1 MEEALV
7 DIEQIIA
14 ALAKGEQPY
23 LMEELNKYLPSELI
37 DIVYQIE
44 EHPQYL
50 ILFFRCLDREN
61 AYETFQEL
69 EIDYQEKLINLLPN
83 RQLQLILNDM
93 SPDKR
98 TAMLEELPGDIINKI
113 LKLLTIKERAVALS
127 LLGYPEN
134 SIGRLMT
141 PDYIAV
147 NENWTVAQVFEYL
160 REHAEETESIDFIF
174 VVNNQG
180 KLLDD
185 IALKKIMLADFDVQ
199 VHELMDEQFEA
210 LSVMEDETSAIEV
223 FKRDDYLVLPVV
235 DSNNILLGIV
245 TADDVLQ
252 LAEEEDTEDIQKIGA
267 VEALEDA
274 YIDTP
279 VHLMVRKR
287 AVWLIIL
294 FLGELLTASA
304 MAYFEDELSRAVVLA
319 LFVPLIVSSGGNSGS
334 QAATLL
340 IRAMA
345 LGEVHIN
352 DWWRIMR
359 KEILSGL
366 LLGTIIGIVGFL
378 RVALWSSI
386 FGLYDGYWLGLA
398 FTIGFSVLGVVMW
411 GTIVGSMLPL
421 LLKRLGAD
429 PATSSAPFVAT
440 LVDVTGLLIYF
451 TVATL
456 FLTGTLL

>member
-1 MEEALV
+1 MEEVEFDLEKVLSSVAEGNHAFL
-7 DIEQIIA
+7 E
-14 ALAKGEQPY
+14 
-23 LMEELNKYLPSELI
+23 EELNKYLPSELM
-37 DIVYQIE
+37 DIVYRLNE
-44 EHPQYL
+44 DSAHLL
-50 ILFFRCLDREN
+50 IFFRCLDREK
-61 AYETFQEL
+61 AVETFQEL
-69 EIDYQEKLINLLPN
+69 ELDLQEKLINILPN

-113 LKLLTIKERAVALS
+113 LKLLTLKERAVALS

-160 REHAEETESIDFIF
+160 REHAEQTESIDFIF
-174 VVNNQG
+174 VVDDYG

-185 IALKKIMLADFDVQ
+185 IPLKKVLLSDFDVQ
-199 VHELMDEQFEA
+199 IKELMDEQFEA
-210 LSVMEDETSAIEV
+210 LSVMEDETMAIEV

-235 DSNNILLGIV
+235 DSNNVLLGVV

-252 LAEEEDTEDIQKIGA
+252 LAEEEDTEDIQKIGG
-267 VEALEDA
+267 VEALEDP
-274 YIDTP
+274 YMDTP
-279 VHLMVRKR
+279 IHLMVRKR
-287 AVWLIIL
+287 AIWLIIL
-294 FLGELLTASA
+294 FIGELLTASA

-319 LFVPLIVSSGGNSGS
+319 LFVPLIVSSGGNSGA
-334 QAATLL
+334 QAATLI

-345 LGEVHIN
+345 LGEVHLH

-366 LLGTIIGIVGFL
+366 LLGTILGIVGFM
-378 RVALWSSI
+378 RVGLWSS
-386 FGLYDGYWLGLA
+386 FFDLYQGYWLGLA
-398 FTIGFSVLGVVMW
+398 LTISFSVLGVVMW
-411 GTIVGSMLPL
+411 GTLVGSMLPL
-421 LLKRLGAD
+421 ILKRLGAD

-451 TVATL
+451 TAATL